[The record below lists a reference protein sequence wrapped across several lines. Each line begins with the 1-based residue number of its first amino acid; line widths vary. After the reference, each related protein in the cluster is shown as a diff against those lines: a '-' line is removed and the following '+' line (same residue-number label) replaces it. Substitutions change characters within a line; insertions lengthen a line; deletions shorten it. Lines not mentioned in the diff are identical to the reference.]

1 MPQAALPRVVV
12 AGDSTAAPYLAPAYP
27 MCGWAA
33 HLGAPLTA
41 QFITGALDR
50 TTGPSGPSGTRG
62 PTTPA
67 DPSGT
72 RVPTGPIHVVDLAK
86 NGAST
91 SSYIAE
97 GLWAAVLSA
106 TAPGDV
112 VVLQFG
118 HNDQKDP
125 DLDPWGGFT
134 RTLAGMVCEVRAA
147 DAHPVL
153 ATPVARRHFAHA
165 ALEHTH
171 GEYPAAV
178 TALAADLEVP
188 LMDLNAH
195 TRALLE
201 EQGEEPSRRLFTQ
214 LPPGAS
220 PLYPDGIEDNTHFSV
235 TGAIHIAEIVAEL
248 LAPILR
254 RTMCA
259 GAAHHAAS
267 GEPHRTASAAAHS
280 ELSDGPNR
288 EVSGSAHTGPGGT
301 RHTPV
306 S

>member
-1 MPQAALPRVVV
+1 VRPQAALPRVVV
-12 AGDSTAAPYLAPAYP
+12 AGDSTAAPYLAPSYP

-41 QFITGALDR
+41 EFMSGALDR
-50 TTGPSGPSGTRG
+50 TTGSSAPPDTRG
-62 PTTPA
+62 PTNSA
-67 DPSGT
+67 DPPGT

-134 RTLAGMVCEVRAA
+134 RTLTGMACEVRAA

-153 ATPVARRHFAHA
+153 ATPVARRHFDHA
-165 ALEHTH
+165 ALQHTH
-171 GEYPAAV
+171 GYYPAAV
-178 TALAADLEVP
+178 TALAADLDVP

-195 TRALLE
+195 SRALLE
-201 EQGEEPSRRLFTQ
+201 EQGEETSRRLFTQ

-235 TGAIHIAEIVAEL
+235 TGAIQIAEIVAEL
-248 LAPILR
+248 LAPIVRHTMDAPAVRHTMDARDAR
-254 RTMCA
+254 REKPYA
-259 GAAHHAAS
+259 
-267 GEPHRTASAAAHS
+267 
-280 ELSDGPNR
+280 
-288 EVSGSAHTGPGGT
+288 AHTGPGGS
-301 RHTPV
+301 TPTAV